1 MSTTIIS
8 SFDTIDYAE
17 NAARI
22 LKSNVKDLISISLV
36 DNRKLTEEPAY
47 TFNMFPTSF
56 FSGTTPYQNQQVY
69 TPFVV
74 AGLDNHYDRDHDF
87 FEPRE
92 RSDTLLKISISD
104 ETAQTAE
111 NLLRSLGGQKITA
124 HTDTGRKK

>member
-22 LKSNVKDLISISLV
+22 IKANVKDLISISLV

-47 TFNMFPTSF
+47 TFNMFPAPF
-56 FSGTTPYQNQQVY
+56 FTGTTPYQNQQVY
-69 TPFVV
+69 APFVV
-74 AGLDNHYDRDHDF
+74 AGLENHYDSDHDY
-87 FEPRE
+87 FEPRQ
-92 RSDTLLKISISD
+92 RSDTLLKISIAD

-111 NLLRSLGGQKITA
+111 NLLRSLGGQKISV
-124 HTDTGRKK
+124 HTETDPKK